1 MRYKFYS
8 TTEKAWD
15 AMLEAIREARESVY
29 LEMYIFVD
37 NTPRHAFFEAI
48 KRKAREGVRVKIII
62 DSFGSSELSREAVEE
77 IRGSGAELML
87 FSRWFRHTHKKIL
100 IVDEKVAFIGGV
112 NIHRLFLKWKDL
124 QIRLEGPIVNNVIC
138 SFARTYMT
146 CGGEDPSVARFCER
160 GPRLGERARI
170 WFLEHQPPSGKRL
183 IRKHYRSA
191 IARARK
197 SIVIVTPYLF
207 PRRWMVALLHQAVL
221 RGVKVEMILPRRTDH
236 RLFTKT
242 NFFYISAL
250 ASTGIR
256 FYIQDEMNHAKVLLV
271 DGKEGVV
278 GSQNLDIL
286 SFDYGIEAGV
296 CFREK
301 EMVKDLKGIIEEWKA
316 DSVPFDP
323 SMYREKWLDFLI
335 APVIRLF
342 QTIM

>member
-1 MRYKFYS
+1 MRYRFYS

-15 AMLEAIREARESVY
+15 AMFEAISEARESIC

-37 NTPRHAFFEAI
+37 NTPRHAFIEAL
-48 KRKAREGVRVKIII
+48 KRKAREGVRVKVII
-62 DSFGSSELSREAVEE
+62 DSFGSSELSREAIDE
-77 IRGSGAELML
+77 IRRAGAELML
-87 FSRWFRHTHKKIL
+87 FSRWFRHTHKKL
-100 IVDEKVAFIGGV
+100 LVVDEKVAFVGGV

-124 QIRLEGPIVNNVIC
+124 QIRLEGTIVNSVLC
-138 SFARTYMT
+138 SFARTYVM
-146 CGGEDPSVARFCER
+146 CGGKDPSVARFCER
-160 GPRLGERARI
+160 RTKLAERARI
-170 WFLEHQPPSGKRL
+170 WFLEHQPPKGKRL
-183 IRKHYRSA
+183 IKKHYRSA

-242 NFFYISAL
+242 NFFYISSL
-250 ASTGIR
+250 ASTGID
-256 FYIQDEMNHAKVLLV
+256 FYIQNDMNHAKVLLV

-301 EMVKDLKGIIEEWKA
+301 EMVEDLKGIIEEWKA

-323 SMYREKWLDFLI
+323 SMYREKWIDFLI